1 MSDAA
6 GALTVVEARSRYFA
20 EAGFPPDGGYTAK
33 FVKLGQL
40 GPIPIGFPN
49 SDARR
54 KAVGLHDLHHVATGY
69 RTDWAGE
76 AEISAWEIASG
87 CGGFWFAWF
96 INLQGM
102 AMGWVVAPSRT
113 WRAFLRGRHTRNLYR
128 EGLSERVLRE
138 RVDALRARLE
148 LDRPLPVP
156 SARDRLDYAVWCGAA
171 AALALVLLGTPI
183 ALAALGLRAFFAG

>member
-1 MSDAA
+1 MSEAA
-6 GALTVVEARSRYFA
+6 VTVSQARAQYFA
-20 EAGFPPDGGYTAK
+20 DAGFPPDGGYAAK

-69 RTDWAGE
+69 KTDWAGE

-87 CGGFWFAWF
+87 CGAFWFAWF

-102 AMGWVVAPSRT
+102 AMGWLVDPGRT
-113 WRAFLRGRHTRNLYR
+113 WRAFVRGRHSRNLYR
-128 EGLSERVLRE
+128 EGLRESVLRE
-138 RVDALRARLE
+138 RVDALRARLG
-148 LDRPLPVP
+148 LDGPAPAP
-156 SARDRLDYAVWCGAA
+156 TARDRLDYTLWCGAA
-171 AALALVLLGTPI
+171 AALAVVLLGTPL
-183 ALAALGLRAFFAG
+183 ALVALGLRALLAA